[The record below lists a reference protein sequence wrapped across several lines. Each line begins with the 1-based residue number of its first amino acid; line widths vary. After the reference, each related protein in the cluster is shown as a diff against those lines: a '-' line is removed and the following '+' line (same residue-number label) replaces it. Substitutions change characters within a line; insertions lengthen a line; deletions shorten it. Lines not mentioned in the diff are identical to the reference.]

1 VVVAPIDIGAL
12 RAERARRRGHDM
24 FATLRSEAYSYLSK
38 PYLAPAGKDEITIES
53 IEARIAKAKLAR

>member
-1 VVVAPIDIGAL
+1 
-12 RAERARRRGHDM
+12 M

-38 PYLAPAGKDEITIES
+38 PYLAPAGKGEITIES